1 MARVAST
8 TVDAVITTVAMNF
21 TSDRRVIGEAE
32 NSIIVA
38 DDWLIEILYQN
49 FSGIHSNDSN
59 LTSTLVDVDD
69 DSLASGDDDDD
80 PFWTKEQLILIENFP
95 SNVFVVMGLIVSII
109 GILGLIANGMV
120 LFIFSRYIIQ
130 LSFPLDD
137 DFSPLKFCP
146 YLSALCCPPPNNSRS
161 K

>member
-1 MARVAST
+1 
-8 TVDAVITTVAMNF
+8 MNF

-49 FSGIHSNDSN
+49 FSVIHSNDSN

-120 LFIFSRYIIQ
+120 LFIFSRLYNSIIFPSRRRFFPFEV
-130 LSFPLDD
+130 LS
-137 DFSPLKFCP
+137 
-146 YLSALCCPPPNNSRS
+146 LSLSSLLPPP

>member
-8 TVDAVITTVAMNF
+8 TVDAVIIITVAMNF

-32 NSIIVA
+32 NSITVA
-38 DDWLIEILYQN
+38 DDWLIEILYHN

-59 LTSTLVDVDD
+59 LTSTLVDADD

-120 LFIFSRYIIQ
+120 LFIFSRYNSII
-130 LSFPLDD
+130 
-137 DFSPLKFCP
+137 FSSIDERRFFL
-146 YLSALCCPPPNNSRS
+146 L
-161 K
+161 